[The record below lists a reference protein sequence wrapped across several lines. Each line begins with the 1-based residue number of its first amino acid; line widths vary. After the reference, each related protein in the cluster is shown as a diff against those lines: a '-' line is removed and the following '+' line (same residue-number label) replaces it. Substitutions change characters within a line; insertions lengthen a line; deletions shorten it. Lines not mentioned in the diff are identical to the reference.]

1 MTNRNNPVFNRRS
14 MIKLGAAAGM
24 LPLLDST
31 AALAAPTAIG
41 TWPKGVEGDT
51 AFVGITIPLTGPYSA
66 DGNDHLKGY
75 ELAIE
80 HLNHGGGIVDKM
92 PHLTGKGVLGKKI
105 IYKSADTQTKPNPAV
120 QAQLGFIKNN
130 NAIMITGSLSSA
142 TAVALERLAQRTRV
156 LNMVGGSAANET
168 SGADCVRYAFRYQ
181 DPAYMLIR
189 ALGPVLGKHV
199 GKNKKV
205 AYLTPDYVYGHS
217 MFNTM
222 SGLMKKNYGWETAS
236 NQVTPLG
243 TSDFSS
249 YLLNIANS
257 GADVFVNITF
267 GADAVT
273 STKQAA
279 QFGVMKKMTP
289 VQPNMS
295 AFLPDGIGAELMQDT
310 YGTVGFWWT
319 QAETDPM
326 AKIFVD
332 TFEAKYH
339 YKPRWLA
346 QIGYVNMMFWAEAV
360 ERAKSF
366 DPVKVIKMLETG
378 FKLDMPGGETYFT
391 SYNHQGVHSVPV
403 VLGKKKTEMK
413 SKDDYFKVVELVPGD
428 QVKTPPGFQ
437 GCKLGPYV

>member
-1 MTNRNNPVFNRRS
+1 MPENMTTIVNRRN
-14 MIKLGAAAGM
+14 LLLTGAAAGA
-24 LPLLDST
+24 LPFIGSR
-31 AALAAPTAIG
+31 AAAAQSIG
-41 TWPKGVEGDT
+41 TWPAGVSGDT

-66 DGNDHLKGY
+66 DGHDHLKGY

-80 HLNHGGGIVDKM
+80 HLNNGGGIVGKL

-105 IYKSADTQTKPNPAV
+105 VYKFADTQTKPDPAV
-120 QAQLGFIKNN
+120 QAQINFIRQDK
-130 NAIMITGSLSSA
+130 AIMITGSLSSA
-142 TAVALERLAQRTRV
+142 TAVAIERLAQRSKV

-168 SGADCVRYAFRYQ
+168 TGADCVRYGFRYQ

-189 ALGPVLGKHV
+189 ALGPVLAKNLGK
-199 GKNKKV
+199 GLPA

-217 MFNTM
+217 MFNTL
-222 SGLMKKNYGWETAS
+222 SGIMDKEYGWKVAT
-236 NQVTPLG
+236 NQIAPLG

-257 GADVFVNITF
+257 GAKVFVNITF
-267 GADAVT
+267 GADAVS

-279 QFGVMKKMTP
+279 QFGIMKKMVP
-289 VQPNMS
+289 VQPNIS
-295 AFLPDGIGAELMQDT
+295 AFLADGIGAELMQNT

-360 ERAKSF
+360 ERTKSF
-366 DPVKVIKMLETG
+366 DPRKVIKMLETE
-378 FKLDMPGGETYFT
+378 FKLDLPGGEAYFL

-403 VLGKKKTEMK
+403 VLGKKPSEMT
-413 SKDDYFKVVELVPGD
+413 SKEDYFKVVELVPGD
-428 QVKTPPGFQ
+428 KVKTPEGYQ
-437 GCKLGPYV
+437 GCKLGAYV